1 MPMHF
6 EQPARRYAPTA
17 PPNLATWP
25 FEPYE
30 ARRRRE
36 EFEGR
41 PKATERLYTRDG
53 RLAVAVGRPLPDGH
67 EDLLTEAQ
75 VLGREPVEE
84 PVKRRKVRRK

>member
-6 EQPARRYAPTA
+6 ERPARRYAPTA

-25 FEPYE
+25 FEPVE
-30 ARRRRE
+30 ERKRRE
-36 EFEGR
+36 EFEAR
-41 PKATERLYTRDG
+41 PKATQRLYTRDG

-84 PVKRRKVRRK
+84 EPKRRKVRRK